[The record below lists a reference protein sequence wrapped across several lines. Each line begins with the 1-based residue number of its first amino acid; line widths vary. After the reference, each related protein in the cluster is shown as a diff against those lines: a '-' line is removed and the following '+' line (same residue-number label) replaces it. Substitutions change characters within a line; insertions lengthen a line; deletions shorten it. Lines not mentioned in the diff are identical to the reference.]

1 MSEYELATKSPTAP
15 EGACGL
21 VPVGYAEKAMASLMQ
36 LHSEV
41 LEEKER
47 RVDLHRRL
55 MEKEQAVAELKM
67 YVKLLEEKLGQSAAR
82 PPAPAPVA
90 EPRRFEPMESPAA
103 APPPPIPISRAAPR
117 PPAVTRQAPFPMRAT
132 GTGQGRPQPD
142 GWKAW

>member
-1 MSEYELATKSPTAP
+1 MSEFDLAHKPQAAS
-15 EGACGL
+15 EGTSGL

-55 MEKEQAVAELKM
+55 MEKEQALAEMKW
-67 YVKLLEEKLGQSAAR
+67 YVKMLEEKLEKQAPAAAAVA
-82 PPAPAPVA
+82 PAPAPAHLRVA
-90 EPRRFEPMESPAA
+90 EPVPA
-103 APPPPIPISRAAPR
+103 PPIPITRAAPT
-117 PPAVTRQAPFPMRAT
+117 PPVVARQAPAAHGVPHSRPPI
-132 GTGQGRPQPD
+132 GRPLAQ

>member
-1 MSEYELATKSPTAP
+1 MSEFDLTVKAPAGPETAS
-15 EGACGL
+15 GL

-55 MEKEQAVAELKM
+55 MEKEQALAELKW
-67 YVKLLEEKLGQSAAR
+67 YVKMLEEKLEKQ
-82 PPAPAPVA
+82 APAAAAVAPLRVA
-90 EPRRFEPMESPAA
+90 EPVPAA
-103 APPPPIPISRAAPR
+103 PIPITRAAVPK
-117 PPAVTRQAPFPMRAT
+117 PPVVARQAPAAHRVPVASPPVSKPSA
-132 GTGQGRPQPD
+132 Q